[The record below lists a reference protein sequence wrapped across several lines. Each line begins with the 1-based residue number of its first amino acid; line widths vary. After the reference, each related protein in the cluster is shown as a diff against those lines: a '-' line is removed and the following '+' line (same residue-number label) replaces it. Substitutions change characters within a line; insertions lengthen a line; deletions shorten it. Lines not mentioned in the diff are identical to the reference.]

1 MKASKIIYDYLEA
14 FFMLEKLNIFFK
26 KDEPDKISS
35 SFFL

>member
-26 KDEPDKISS
+26 KHAADKILS
-35 SFFL
+35 SFLL